1 VTDRSS
7 LSSFEFLFSSSIIN
21 AAFSG
26 EVLAVN
32 PLCDGFWVCRIFGC
46 ILINKGKASDIF
58 GITIDH
64 IIHADKTITEYLIY
78 IYNSIF
84 Q

>member
-1 VTDRSS
+1 VLNKIIEAIIKIGNADFASSKVTDRSS

-46 ILINKGKASDIF
+46 NTKYMSIHF
-58 GITIDH
+58 WID
-64 IIHADKTITEYLIY
+64 
-78 IYNSIF
+78 
-84 Q
+84 